1 MKTLRQSIAYAF
13 GRGVVAVLLVV
24 AASLGARAAGEGE
37 VPLLEKMITLQY
49 VTHKAGLS
57 IRAGNLEL
65 ADFYLHEMEEVIAE
79 IGGMESY
86 EGQPVGQLSGAMLE
100 PVFHKLEE
108 GVDSG
113 DPEAALSAYT
123 AVIDSCNACHVA
135 TTFGVIKI
143 VDKSTENP
151 YMQAFEK

>member
-1 MKTLRQSIAYAF
+1 MKTWRQSIA
-13 GRGVVAVLLVV
+13 VVVGAGTV
-24 AASLGARAAGEGE
+24 AALLATATFVARAAGEGE
-37 VPLLEKMITLQY
+37 VPLLDKMITLQY

-79 IGGMESY
+79 VEEIESY
-86 EGQPVGQLSGAMLE
+86 EGQPVGQLSGAMLG
-100 PVFHKLEE
+100 PAFHKLEE